1 MLLKSN
7 IPVMYYF
14 LLFRFLRYN
23 ATKTSRIFLEER
35 KPFLLKFR
43 FLCRYLKTY
52 FEQLNKRRAFKIGE
66 KIERKQIII
75 IKNRRSCFFFPLRS
89 LFFFATIQIH
99 FWYHPSCCILGNM
112 PVEGVDGDEWELV
125 WLQLAGIKVCAILTR
140 TADMAWRL
148 ARRLLLARSAH

>member
-52 FEQLNKRRAFKIGE
+52 FEQLNKRQAFKIGE
-66 KIERKQIII
+66 KIDRKQIII
-75 IKNRRSCFFFPLRS
+75 IKKQTFLVFFSTSVAFFFRHNTNPFLIS
-89 LFFFATIQIH
+89 PFVL
-99 FWYHPSCCILGNM
+99 HPGKYACWRCWWRWMRTCMTSAGRHK
-112 PVEGVDGDEWELV
+112 GVCHSHPYRRYGV
-125 WLQLAGIKVCAILTR
+125 AIG
-140 TADMAWRL
+140 A
-148 ARRLLLARSAH
+148 